1 MIHSDITTSYA
12 HYTAMP
18 HTHAYIPY
26 LQKATQT
33 PEEWGF
39 LLIVCQAGFERQ
51 VGWVGGWV
59 PLPLVTDTRMK
70 LHVVHAVL
78 PISRS

>member
-39 LLIVCQAGFERQ
+39 LLIVCQAGFEPQ
-51 VGWVGGWV
+51 VGWVSGV
-59 PLPLVTDTRMK
+59 PLPLVTDTRMMV
-70 LHVVHAVL
+70 HVVHAVL
-78 PISRS
+78 PISGS